1 MVLHNGPERETELLG
16 ILQKA
21 EQVLLP
27 VIAQAGVV
35 NKASF
40 EIEKDGRG
48 DFEGAVI
55 SLNVD
60 GRTLRLRLEI
70 EAASHRDFRYAA
82 LMIPQRISEFR
93 KHAKR
98 FHERMETLRIKVQ
111 ERIVR
116 AGHGMRLISFDMEP
130 LDVRQAFH
138 WNEQCLEARVETLD
152 PTLKPAIVPL
162 RSYTYR
168 RFAASVA
175 LLERRQ
181 RGRSAMATQLAKQG
195 AVLEVGPLTEALIAR
210 PSQTLPS
217 VAA

>member
-1 MVLHNGPERETELLG
+1 MVLHNGLEREAELLG

-21 EQVLLP
+21 EQALLP

-35 NKASF
+35 DKASF

-48 DFEGAVI
+48 DFKGGVI

-60 GRTLRLRLEI
+60 GRTLRLGLDI

-82 LMIPQRISEFR
+82 LVIPQRIREFR

-98 FHERMETLRIKVQ
+98 FDERMETLRVKVQ
-111 ERIVR
+111 ERIDR

-138 WNEQCLEARVETLD
+138 WREQCLEARVELLD

-181 RGRSAMATQLAKQG
+181 RGRSAMATRLAKQG
-195 AVLEVGPLTEALIAR
+195 AVFEGDILTEALIDR
-210 PSQTLPS
+210 PGQTLPE